1 MPVEPCGYAEIP
13 VGVLGIV
20 LDDAERGLQ
29 ITGILLH
36 GSGFQSGE
44 RLHEIR
50 FVASC
55 HPCTEPG
62 CLHGSA
68 SASGNHQRALFGEG
82 LADACHLFVRGI
94 VASHGIA
101 SHHSHHLALVI
112 FCKQTSCALHDA
124 EVVQIAC
131 QGLKRV
137 VCHLALSQK
146 MIVDLLVIAQ
156 GKSFGACKVKPCVQ
170 RFRRI

>member
-1 MPVEPCGYAEIP
+1 MPP
-13 VGVLGIV
+13 
-20 LDDAERGLQ
+20 
-29 ITGILLH
+29 
-36 GSGFQSGE
+36 
-44 RLHEIR
+44 
-50 FVASC
+50 
-55 HPCTEPG
+55 
-62 CLHGSA
+62 
-68 SASGNHQRALFGEG
+68 
-82 LADACHLFVRGI
+82 FVRGI

-112 FCKQTSCALHDA
+112 FGKQTSCALHDA

-156 GKSFGACKVKPCVQ
+156 GKSFGACKVKPCIKFVGGVYLLWVYNEGYCIHIVSNTLCVVGMS
-170 RFRRI
+170 FYHGVM